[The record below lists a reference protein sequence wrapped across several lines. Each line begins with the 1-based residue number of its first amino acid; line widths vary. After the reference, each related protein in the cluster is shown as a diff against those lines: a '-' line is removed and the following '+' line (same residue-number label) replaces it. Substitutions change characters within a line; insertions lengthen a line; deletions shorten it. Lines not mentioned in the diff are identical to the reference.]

1 MEKWEKMVKKV
12 NFFRGGYPWVGGGW
26 GGLCEIFLTD
36 LDPGY
41 VAGEYELSRC
51 VG

>member
-1 MEKWEKMVKKV
+1 MVKKV
-12 NFFRGGYPWVGGGW
+12 NFFRRVYPWVGGGW

-41 VAGEYELSRC
+41 VAGEYKLSRC

>member
-1 MEKWEKMVKKV
+1 MG
-12 NFFRGGYPWVGGGW
+12 RGGGVR
-26 GGLCEIFLTD
+26 LCEILLID

-51 VG
+51 VGVKSWQELKVE

>member
-1 MEKWEKMVKKV
+1 MG
-12 NFFRGGYPWVGGGW
+12 RGGW

-36 LDPGY
+36 LNPGY
-41 VAGEYELSRC
+41 GAGEYELSRC

>member
-1 MEKWEKMVKKV
+1 MLYNGEKSP
-12 NFFRGGYPWVGGGW
+12 FFRGGYPWVGGGW
-26 GGLCEIFLTD
+26 GGCEIFLTD